1 MPEFWNECL
10 IVGIVNVFSRMVGR
24 SQRKEETRVFG
35 LKEANSVHKSHLL
48 VMFPLPEAAYIKGLD
63 QVGLVRR
70 VFHYPDLIHLS
81 CNNELVGFW
90 HVAPVRNRY
99 A

>member
-1 MPEFWNECL
+1 
-10 IVGIVNVFSRMVGR
+10 
-24 SQRKEETRVFG
+24 
-35 LKEANSVHKSHLL
+35 
-48 VMFPLPEAAYIKGLD
+48 MFPLPEAAYIKGLD
-63 QVGLVRR
+63 QVGLVRG
-70 VFHYPDLIHLS
+70 VFYYPDLIHLS